1 MKVIKRNSTIVD
13 VEFDEITKK
22 IKQFANKKPKL
33 NIDAAKLAMEVIS
46 LIYDGITTSEL
57 DEFTASMAI
66 NKSLYNSDYSEL
78 ASRLIINNHMKNT
91 NHSFK
96 ECVLKLNNL
105 ISEDLITLTTQY
117 EKKIN
122 EIIIPERDY
131 LLSYFGFNTLK
142 KSYLL
147 KDENGTTLER
157 PQYLYMR
164 VALSI
169 HTNDFEKVKETY
181 DLLSLN
187 YFTHATPT
195 LFNAGTKFP
204 QMSSCFLIGTE
215 DSVNSIYK
223 TISDVANISKWAGGI
238 GVHISN
244 IRASGSIIGSTN
256 GTSQGLMPMLKVYND
271 TARYINQ
278 GSRRL
283 GSFAIYLEP
292 WHADIFTFLEAK
304 KNNGADEIR
313 ARDLFYGLWIPD
325 IFMERLRESGVWS
338 LMCPY
343 ECPGLTDC
351 HSEEF
356 EKLYTK
362 YESEGKY
369 KKQINILELWNVIIN
384 SQIETGLPYMCYKDS
399 VNKKSNQSNL
409 GTIKS
414 SNLCCVEGTTKILT
428 DKGHIEIKNLVNEN
442 VNIWNG
448 EEFSESSVF
457 KTSDASEV
465 ITILFSDGVKLECT
479 KNHKFRINLN
489 KNGKTIDIEAKD
501 IKIGDKIVKCNYP
514 IIDNNTELKFS
525 YTNGF
530 FCGDGTYS
538 NCKNSPTNCKFKS
551 MNGHK
556 TCKRHINYE
565 NLIDTN
571 NESVMCQAKSYLKNP
586 IVVLYEDKIKLL
598 NELDYNSYGN
608 IKTYVNNNEIKQS
621 ITVTLSKELKDK
633 FFVPIN
639 YSLKSKLSWFSGYCD
654 ADGCIS
660 NNNGCQTLQIC
671 SIHKDFLNNI
681 KLMLQTC
688 GINSKVLN
696 CMNERNVLLP
706 DGKGNNKE
714 YNCKRLYRLLVAS
727 NELQLLLKL
736 GLSCKSL
743 VIENRKSQR
752 NATKFIKVIDII
764 ETGKIC
770 ETYCF
775 NEPKKHM
782 GIFNGIYSHNC
793 EIMQYSDSNET
804 AVCNLASICLPK
816 FVKNGQFDYNSLG
829 QTTEVIVNNLNIIIN
844 KNFYPTPEC
853 QKSNFKNRPIG
864 IGVQGLADVF
874 MILNI
879 PFTSDRAKKIN
890 KKIFETIYYYSLKK
904 SNQLAIEYGK
914 YSTFDGSPASKG
926 ILQYNL
932 WNKNPEL
939 YSYDEWNDLKEKI
952 KKHGLRNSL
961 LVAPM
966 PTASTAQIMGNNE
979 SIEPY
984 TSNIYTRRVLSG
996 EYIIINKH
1004 LIHYLK
1010 QNNLMNKN
1018 IIDSIIL
1025 QKGSVQHLNI
1035 PNKKK
1040 EIFKTSWEISQK
1052 KLLEMSADRGAFIC
1066 QSQSLNIFIE
1076 KADPKIISS
1085 VHLYGHS
1092 LGLKTGSYY
1101 IRTKPVLSA
1110 QNYSMEHKVEKKE
1123 MICTDEVCTM
1133 CSS

>member
-1 MKVIKRNSTIVD
+1 MKVIKRNSIIVD

-414 SNLCCVEGTTKILT
+414 SNLCC
-428 DKGHIEIKNLVNEN
+428 
-442 VNIWNG
+442 
-448 EEFSESSVF
+448 
-457 KTSDASEV
+457 
-465 ITILFSDGVKLECT
+465 
-479 KNHKFRINLN
+479 
-489 KNGKTIDIEAKD
+489 
-501 IKIGDKIVKCNYP
+501 
-514 IIDNNTELKFS
+514 
-525 YTNGF
+525 
-530 FCGDGTYS
+530 
-538 NCKNSPTNCKFKS
+538 
-551 MNGHK
+551 
-556 TCKRHINYE
+556 
-565 NLIDTN
+565 
-571 NESVMCQAKSYLKNP
+571 
-586 IVVLYEDKIKLL
+586 
-598 NELDYNSYGN
+598 
-608 IKTYVNNNEIKQS
+608 
-621 ITVTLSKELKDK
+621 
-633 FFVPIN
+633 
-639 YSLKSKLSWFSGYCD
+639 
-654 ADGCIS
+654 
-660 NNNGCQTLQIC
+660 
-671 SIHKDFLNNI
+671 
-681 KLMLQTC
+681 
-688 GINSKVLN
+688 
-696 CMNERNVLLP
+696 
-706 DGKGNNKE
+706 
-714 YNCKRLYRLLVAS
+714 
-727 NELQLLLKL
+727 
-736 GLSCKSL
+736 
-743 VIENRKSQR
+743 
-752 NATKFIKVIDII
+752 
-764 ETGKIC
+764 
-770 ETYCF
+770 
-775 NEPKKHM
+775 
-782 GIFNGIYSHNC
+782 

>member
-1 MKVIKRNSTIVD
+1 MKVIKRNLRSVD
-13 VEFDEITKK
+13 VEFDEIKKK
-22 IKQFANKKPKL
+22 IKQFSNKKPKL
-33 NIDAAKLAMEVIS
+33 KIDAANLAAEVIS

-57 DEFTASMAI
+57 DEFTASIAI
-66 NKSLYNSDYSEL
+66 NKSLYNNDYSVL
-78 ASRLIINNHMKNT
+78 ASRLIINNHIKNT
-91 NHSFK
+91 NYCFK
-96 ECVLKLNNL
+96 NCILKLKNIISDELINL
-105 ISEDLITLTTQY
+105 SSTY
-117 EKKIN
+117 EKQIN
-122 EIIIPERDY
+122 DILVPERDY

-147 KDENGTTLER
+147 KDNNNNVIER

-169 HTNDFEKVKETY
+169 HCTDFEKVKETY

-195 LFNAGTKFP
+195 LFNAGTRFP

-215 DSVNSIYK
+215 DSVNGIYK
-223 TISDVANISKWAGGI
+223 TISDVANISKWAGGV

-244 IRASGSIIGSTN
+244 IRASNSRINSIN
-256 GTSQGLMPMLKVYND
+256 GTSQGIMPMLKVYND

-278 GSRRL
+278 GSKRL

-304 KNNGADEIR
+304 KNNGADEVR

-325 IFMERLRESGVWS
+325 IFMNRLKTSGKWS
-338 LMCPY
+338 LMCPN
-343 ECPGLTDC
+343 ECPGLTNC

-356 EKLYTK
+356 ETLYTK

-369 KKQINILELWNVIIN
+369 RKQIDILELWNVIIN

-501 IKIGDKIVKCNYP
+501 IKIDDKIVKCNYP
-514 IIDNNTELKFS
+514 IIDNNTELKFA

-530 FCGDGTYS
+530 FCGDGTYT
-538 NCKNSPTNCKFKS
+538 NCKNSPT
-551 MNGHK
+551 
-556 TCKRHINYE
+556 IN
-565 NLIDTN
+565 
-571 NESVMCQAKSYLKNP
+571 
-586 IVVLYEDKIKLL
+586 
-598 NELDYNSYGN
+598 
-608 IKTYVNNNEIKQS
+608 
-621 ITVTLSKELKDK
+621 VTLSKELKDK

-639 YSLKSKLSWFSGYCD
+639 YSLKSKFSWFSGYCD

-696 CMNERNVLLP
+696 CMNERTVLLQ
-706 DGKGNNKE
+706 DGKGTNKE
-714 YNCKRLYRLLVAS
+714 YNCKRLYKLLVAS

-736 GLSCKSL
+736 GLSCKRL

-793 EIMQYSDSNET
+793 EIMQYSDSHET
-804 AVCNLASICLPK
+804 SVCNLASICLPK
-816 FVKNGQFDYNSLG
+816 FIINGKFNYDYLG
-829 QTTEVIVNNLNIIIN
+829 QIVKVIVNNLNIIIN
-844 KNFYPTPEC
+844 KNYYPTEEC
-853 QKSNFKNRPIG
+853 KKSNFNNRPIG
-864 IGVQGLADVF
+864 IGVQGLADVY
-874 MILNI
+874 MKLNI

-890 KKIFETIYYYSLKK
+890 KNIFETIYYYSLHESNDLAKK
-904 SNQLAIEYGK
+904 YEPYN
-914 YSTFDGSPASKG
+914 TFNGCPASKG
-926 ILQYNL
+926 LLQFNL
-932 WNKNPEL
+932 WDKNPEF
-939 YSYDEWNDLKEKI
+939 YSWDKWNNLKENI

-996 EYIIINKH
+996 EYIVINKH

-1010 QNNLMNKN
+1010 SKNLMNKQ

-1035 PNKKK
+1035 PLKKK
-1040 EIFKTSWEISQK
+1040 EIFKTVWEISQK
-1052 KLLEMSADRGAFIC
+1052 KLLKMSAERGPFIC

-1076 KADPKIISS
+1076 KANPEIISS

-1101 IRTKPVLSA
+1101 IRTKPILSA
-1110 QNYSMEHKVEKKE
+1110 QNFSMDHSTENKNKI
-1123 MICTDEVCTM
+1123 ICTDEVCTS